1 MLHLN
6 QLLTI
11 SKNKLSE
18 RITMKTLSKIGL
30 VAKNVLIYLFLR
42 LFSNV
47 QILGLGWFRGKL
59 SISLEKNARC
69 IMGKHIIT
77 MGPLYIKCIEEG
89 GLKIGAD
96 CFFNHNCSITCAE
109 SITIGDGCN
118 IANNVVIVD
127 HDHLVTSFGVEGTL
141 VTKPVSIGNSVW
153 IGANVT
159 ILKGVNIGEG
169 AVIAANS
176 VVRNDV
182 APHSMVAGVPARFI
196 KRIV

>member
-1 MLHLN
+1 MNTLN
-6 QLLTI
+6 
-11 SKNKLSE
+11 
-18 RITMKTLSKIGL
+18 KIRL
-30 VAKNVLIYLFLR
+30 VVKNVLIYLFLR

-47 QILGLGWFRGKL
+47 QIMGLGWFRGKI
-59 SISLEKNARC
+59 SVSLEKKARC
-69 IMGKHIIT
+69 IIGKHMIT
-77 MGPLYIKCIEEG
+77 MGPMYIKCIDEG
-89 GLKIGAD
+89 RLKIGDD

-127 HDHLVTSFGVEGTL
+127 HDHMVTCTGVESTL
-141 VTKPVSIGNSVW
+141 VTKPVYIGNRVW

-159 ILKGVNIGEG
+159 ILKGVHIGEG

-182 APHSMVAGVPARFI
+182 GSHSMVAGVPARFI
-196 KRIV
+196 KEID